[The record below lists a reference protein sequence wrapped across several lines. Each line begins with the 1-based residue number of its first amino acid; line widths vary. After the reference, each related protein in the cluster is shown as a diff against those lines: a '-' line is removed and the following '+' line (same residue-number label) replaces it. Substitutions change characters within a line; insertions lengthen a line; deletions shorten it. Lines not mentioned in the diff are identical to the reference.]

1 MLLFWWNVSSNG
13 SMRKISGK
21 EIFRDLIYLKVSIF
35 NLCNMIDNGNHHL
48 SESLVFSVQ
57 SPRKPGA
64 ILILVSFYETAFL
77 SRNFWDLL
85 FWCFFS
91 APSIIVKYL
100 ILWLIHCPGYSVG
113 SFNLEIH
120 VLLFKKIFL
129 SYFFDFFCSV
139 SETSLAQI
147 LNLLNYSSDFF
158 DLSYFLCSSSLPEL
172 PQFSSSFYFYYPFFI
187 CKALFILI

>member
-21 EIFRDLIYLKVSIF
+21 EIFWDLIYLKVSIF
-35 NLCNMIDNGNHHL
+35 NLCNMIDNDNHHL

-85 FWCFFS
+85 FWCLFS

-129 SYFFDFFCSV
+129 SYFFDFFCCFWNFSCSDIKPPQLFLWFLWSFLFSLFFESSWASSV
-139 SETSLAQI
+139 FFQFLF
-147 LNLLNYSSDFF
+147 LLSFF
-158 DLSYFLCSSSLPEL
+158 YL
-172 PQFSSSFYFYYPFFI
+172 
-187 CKALFILI
+187 